1 MLLHSKAH
9 LINSH
14 ILHLT
19 YTLVGTVDSER
30 SATISNPIAFRDLLA
45 SKTIHYSTVCF
56 WACLLEHLD
65 TDVVFHFPLVLVIII
80 YIQFADM
87 LIWRTTSEAIQRSL
101 FNHFYDLLSHNR

>member
-45 SKTIHYSTVCF
+45 SKTIHYSTVCI
-56 WACLLEHLD
+56 WARLLERLD
-65 TDVVFHFPLVLVIII
+65 TDVVTHFPQVLVTII
-80 YIQFADM
+80 YIHFA
-87 LIWRTTSEAIQRSL
+87 
-101 FNHFYDLLSHNR
+101 LLTL

>member
-1 MLLHSKAH
+1 VHGKSDSEINVHGHSKIPLSLPLPLHLTQVLGMLLHSKAH

-45 SKTIHYSTVCF
+45 SKAIHI
-56 WACLLEHLD
+56 L
-65 TDVVFHFPLVLVIII
+65 
-80 YIQFADM
+80 
-87 LIWRTTSEAIQRSL
+87 
-101 FNHFYDLLSHNR
+101 